1 MKKEIK
7 FYLNIIYLFFIVSI
21 SISLSV
27 NKTDKSLKHTSNK
40 NTFHSN
46 PVKDWSN
53 VNNSEKKEYLEHLY
67 NTTKSE

>member
-1 MKKEIK
+1 MYYTSL
-7 FYLNIIYLFFIVSI
+7 FIIGMMIT
-21 SISLSV
+21 LSV

-46 PVKDWSN
+46 PIKDWSN
-53 VNNSEKKEYLEHLY
+53 VDNSEKKKYLEHLY